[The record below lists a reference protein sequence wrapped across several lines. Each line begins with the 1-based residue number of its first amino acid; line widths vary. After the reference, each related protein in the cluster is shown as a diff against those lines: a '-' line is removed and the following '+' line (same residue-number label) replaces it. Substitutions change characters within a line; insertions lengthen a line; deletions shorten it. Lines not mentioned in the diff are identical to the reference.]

1 MKKILTSL
9 AGGVLAAAL
18 ATAAQAGTA
27 FEKALADGAQQLT
40 ADEIVARLAGKT
52 VTFERAASGDR
63 FLVYYD
69 EGNGTLIRKVG
80 ADTVFEGFYAVSA
93 ADHVCFGLK
102 GDDPVRLHCVN
113 VVLIDGVIHKFE
125 LDGSLR
131 GRIVE
136 AVDGNIM

>member
-1 MKKILTSL
+1 MRKPFAALSGAL
-9 AGGVLAAAL
+9 LAAAL
-18 ATAAQAGTA
+18 ASPALAETAM
-27 FEKALADGAQQLT
+27 EKALAAGAERLT
-40 ADEIVARLAGKT
+40 ADEIAARLAGKT

-80 ADTVFEGFYAVSA
+80 GDKVIEGFYAVTVN
-93 ADHVCFGLK
+93 DHVCFGAE
-102 GDDPVRLHCVN
+102 GDEPMRLRCVT
-113 VVLIDGVIHKFE
+113 VLMIDDMLHKFE

-136 AVDGNIM
+136 QVDGNSV

>member
-1 MKKILTSL
+1 MKKILTGI

-18 ATAAQAGTA
+18 ATAAQAGTEM
-27 FEKALADGAQQLT
+27 EKALAEGAKRLT
-40 ADEIVARLAGKT
+40 ADQIVARLAGKT
-52 VTFERAASGDR
+52 VTFERAVSGDR
-63 FLVYYD
+63 ALVYYD
-69 EGNGTLIRKVG
+69 EGNGMLLRKVG
-80 ADTVFEGFYAVSA
+80 SDTVLEAFYAVTT

-113 VVLIDGVIHKFE
+113 ALEIDGVIHKFE

-136 AVDGNIM
+136 AVDGNVM